1 MKLICDI
8 KYAVNTLSEENS
20 EDETEVTMDQVMKE
34 NIKYKHLNE
43 TLKHQIK
50 EMTDN
55 YKQLTDTID
64 EYIQKFKDNEKRTKE
79 YEQQLL
85 MLNVKVNEEKAKNEI
100 LCQDIEELKNKNNDL
115 EKIKRT

>member
-8 KYAVNTLSEENS
+8 KYTVNTLSEENS

-55 YKQLTDTID
+55 YKQLIDTID

-79 YEQQLL
+79 YKQ
-85 MLNVKVNEEKAKNEI
+85 
-100 LCQDIEELKNKNNDL
+100 
-115 EKIKRT
+115 